1 MGVRYRRAVDL
12 VELTG
17 ILQTSVMGLSIDEIA
32 TEFDVSRRTAERML
46 SALRDRFPDLQPILR
61 SGRKFWKLPSDSRSR
76 PIQLPRALDALSERI
91 AELEAEISDS
101 RREMEEL
108 RGITQGVL
116 ATTQVGMLV
125 VDDGNRIVFV
135 NDVLAEFLG
144 KPTSEF
150 FGQDLRTLV
159 HEQLDGL
166 IVDPRRFEERL
177 LGSNGHSED
186 RFAFRT
192 RAREGRGEHQIHHW
206 SRPITTGRFAGGRIE
221 RFADL
226 GEVRRTVLHTEAI
239 QREVT
244 PPSKLQSVP
253 ESTVPMLREH
263 LSTLK
268 EAAADVLESPDIPP
282 DAARRLASLVQ
293 SNARTVESSIEM
305 ITHGGLKYE
314 AMYPAD
320 TLRYAASMLHV
331 AAEGY
336 GIEIVVEADDGL
348 PAMFGDRALVLSSLA
363 ISGQLTLESLPRGSR
378 MTLRGEVLENPGRV
392 RVSVVDDG
400 PSLPANFP
408 DILGSFFET
417 RSGGSAV
424 GVAQV
429 RNEAGEPT
437 GGIMQYFDL
446 PTGAFG

>member
-17 ILQTSVMGLSIDEIA
+17 ILQTSVTGLSIDEIA
-32 TEFDVSRRTAERML
+32 SEFDVSRRTAERML
-46 SALRDRFPDLQPILR
+46 SALRDRFQDLQPILR

-91 AELEAEISDS
+91 AELEAEIRDS

-108 RGITQGVL
+108 RGITEGVL

-125 VDDGNRIVFV
+125 VDDGSQIVYV
-135 NDVLAEFLG
+135 NEILAEYLG

-150 FGQDLRTLV
+150 FGQDLQALI
-159 HEQLDGL
+159 HEQLGGL
-166 IVDPRRFEERL
+166 VVDPLRFEERL
-177 LGSNGHSED
+177 LGEHGHTDD
-186 RFAFRT
+186 RFEFRT

-226 GEVRRTVLHTEAI
+226 GEVV
-239 QREVT
+239 QRDLSL
-244 PPSKLQSVP
+244 PSRVQQVP
-253 ESTVPMLREH
+253 ETTVPMLREH
-263 LSTLK
+263 LITLK
-268 EAAADVLESPDIPP
+268 EAAADVLDSHELAPEV
-282 DAARRLASLVQ
+282 AQRLASLVQ

-314 AMYPAD
+314 AMSPAD
-320 TLRYAASMLHV
+320 TLLYASSLLHV
-331 AAEGY
+331 TAEEFGV
-336 GIEIVVEADDGL
+336 ELCVEAREDL
-348 PAMFGDRALVLSSLA
+348 PQMYGDRALVLSCLA
-363 ISGQLTLESLPRGSR
+363 VNGQITIEAIPRGSR
-378 MTLRGEVLENPGRV
+378 LTLRGEVLDGPPRV
-392 RVSVVDDG
+392 RVSLVDDG
-400 PSLPANFP
+400 PSLPSNFP

-446 PTGAFG
+446 PTRAQA